1 MPKNRVARLKSR
13 PVGLVTRDNFDIESD
28 ELPGLE
34 EGQILV
40 KIQFVSLDPA
50 MRGWL
55 AEGKSYVEPV
65 AVGDVMRSYSAG
77 IVEESRHP
85 DFAPGD
91 AVAGMFGV
99 QEYAIIDS
107 RAALRVD
114 TSLAPLERWI
124 GGLGMPG
131 VTAYFGLLDIGNPK
145 EGETLVVSAAS
156 GAVGSIVG
164 QIGKLKGL
172 RVVGIAGGP
181 EKCKY
186 IVDELGFDAAVDY
199 KAGNLR
205 AALKEHCPDGVD
217 IYFENVGGE
226 ITDTV
231 MNLMNIGG
239 RVPVCGMISV
249 YNATE
254 MPPGLKSIRSVLV
267 NRLRVQG
274 FIVFDF
280 AKRYPEAV
288 KALGEWHASGLLKMR
303 EDVRDGGIDAF
314 PDVLNMLYSGENNG
328 KLVLRV

>member
-1 MPKNRVARLKSR
+1 MPENRVVRLKSR
-13 PVGLVTRDNFDIESD
+13 PVGLVTRDNFDIGTE

-34 EGQILV
+34 DGQILV

-65 AVGDVMRSYSAG
+65 GIGDVMRSYSAG

-85 DFAPGD
+85 DFAPGVT
-91 AVAGMFGV
+91 VAGMFGV
-99 QEYAIIDS
+99 QEYAIVDS
-107 RAALRVD
+107 KAALRVD
-114 TSLAPLERWI
+114 TEMAPLERWI

-131 VTAYFGLLDIGNPK
+131 ITAYFGLLDIGNPK

-205 AALKEHCPDGVD
+205 AALKENCPNGID

-226 ITDTV
+226 ITDTA

-254 MPPGLKSIRSVLV
+254 MPPGLQSIRSVLV

-288 KALGEWHASGLLKMR
+288 KALGEWHAKGLLKMR

>member
-1 MPKNRVARLKSR
+1 MIENRVVRLKSR
-13 PVGLVTRDNFDIESD
+13 PVGLVTRDNFDIGPE
-28 ELPGLE
+28 ELPALE
-34 EGQILV
+34 DGQILV

-55 AEGKSYVEPV
+55 AEGKSYVDPV
-65 AVGDVMRSYSAG
+65 GIGDVMRSNSAG
-77 IVEESRHP
+77 TVEDSRHP
-85 DFAPGD
+85 DFSPGD
-91 AVAGMFGV
+91 AVAGLFGV
-99 QEYAIIDS
+99 QEYAIVDG
-107 RAALRVD
+107 RAAVRVD
-114 TSLAPLERWI
+114 AGQAPLERWI

-131 VTAYFGLLDIGNPK
+131 ITAYFGLLDIGDPK
-145 EGETLVVSAAS
+145 DGETLVVSAAS

-186 IVDELGFDAAVDY
+186 IVDELGFDAAIDY

-205 AALKEHCPDGVD
+205 ADLKQHCPDGID

-231 MNLMNIGG
+231 MNLMNTGG

-288 KALGEWHASGLLKMR
+288 KALGAWHAKGLLKMR